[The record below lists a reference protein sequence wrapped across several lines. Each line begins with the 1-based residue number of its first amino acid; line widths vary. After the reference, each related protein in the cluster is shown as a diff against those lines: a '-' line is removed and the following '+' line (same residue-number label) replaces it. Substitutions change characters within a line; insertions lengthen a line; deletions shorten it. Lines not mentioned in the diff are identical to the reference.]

1 MVHLQGKS
9 AAANRNRVAPRDAL
23 QTGTFIA
30 KATFAMNVA
39 LAIPLGPAHR
49 FGIWGRQQPRAA
61 APGSSPIERR
71 LLHTSTGPMEAP
83 EGENHRKLRPLGLR
97 ERQNLVMKSTRSAA
111 Q

>member
-39 LAIPLGPAHR
+39 LAIPLGPTHR
-49 FGIWGRQQPRAA
+49 FGIWGA
-61 APGSSPIERR
+61 GSARRGAGRIPIERR
-71 LLHTSTGPMEAP
+71 LLYTSTGPMEAP

-97 ERQNLVMKSTRSAA
+97 ERQNLVMKSKRSAA